1 MCSVAAPYFP
11 YCTFLCLLM
20 FLGFKLYDPRY
31 LFMLTQLFA
40 YFHSG
45 YMALETLRW
54 KSVFTDSQ
62 CFLDFKILKI
72 SDSMGS
78 PFYSLVP
85 AIYVIALYPWISKR
99 KYILPCFISI
109 CHHCKHQ
116 WLIWAVMPSRLLVK
130 WGSPTQIASYSY
142 TSKIR
147 QVTVNLFW
155 EFFFVPIVPMLSWD

>member
-1 MCSVAAPYFP
+1 
-11 YCTFLCLLM
+11 M

-78 PFYSLVP
+78 PFYSLV
-85 AIYVIALYPWISKR
+85 
-99 KYILPCFISI
+99 
-109 CHHCKHQ
+109 
-116 WLIWAVMPSRLLVK
+116 
-130 WGSPTQIASYSY
+130 SY
-142 TSKIR
+142 
-147 QVTVNLFW
+147 
-155 EFFFVPIVPMLSWD
+155 M